1 MPKNLQGGSKHK
13 KGSNS
18 ESSTS
23 KKNKRL
29 FSNLLSDIYDDED
42 TEGVHIGRV
51 IRKLG
56 EGRMEVMFIANERL
70 ETVRAPMKGSIRGR
84 GKKDAWVDVGSFV
97 ILNETG
103 LTGSMSHEI
112 VMPLTPQ
119 QVAQLRK
126 EGVIDERLVEKINT
140 ESGEGDGIE
149 FENPTAEEKKEE
161 ERKEEEKNN
170 SPAEIDID
178 TI

>member
-23 KKNKRL
+23 KKNKKL
-29 FSNLLSDIYDDED
+29 FDNLLSDIYDEED
-42 TEGVHIGRV
+42 IDGIHIGRV
-51 IRKLG
+51 AKKLG
-56 EGRMEVMFIANERL
+56 DGRMEVEYFEKGRL
-70 ETVRAPMKGSIRGR
+70 EIVKAPMKGSIRGR

-103 LTGSMSHEI
+103 VVGTMAYEI
-112 VMPLTPQ
+112 VMPLNPL
-119 QVAQLRK
+119 QVNKLRK
-126 EGVIDERLVEKINT
+126 EGQIDEHFFEKQT
-140 ESGEGDGIE
+140 TGEDIE
-149 FENPTAEEKKEE
+149 FEAAGAE
-161 ERKEEEKNN
+161 
-170 SPAEIDID
+170 AEAPGEINVD

>member
-112 VMPLTPQ
+112 VMPLNPQ
-119 QVAQLRK
+119 QIAQLRK
-126 EGVIDERLVEKINT
+126 EGIIDERLVEKIST
-140 ESGEGDGIE
+140 ESGAGDGIE
-149 FENPTAEEKKEE
+149 FDAPSAEEKKEE
-161 ERKEEEKNN
+161 EEEEEKEK
-170 SPAEIDID
+170 EIDID

>member
-29 FSNLLSDIYDDED
+29 FSNLLSDIYEDED

-119 QVAQLRK
+119 QIAQLRK
-126 EGVIDERLVEKINT
+126 EGIIDERLVEKISA

-149 FENPTAEEKKEE
+149 FETPPTAEEKAKEE
-161 ERKEEEKNN
+161 EEEDK
-170 SPAEIDID
+170 PAQEIDID

>member
-23 KKNKRL
+23 KKTKRM
-29 FSNLLSDIYDDED
+29 FENILSDLQDED
-42 TEGVHIGRV
+42 
-51 IRKLG
+51 LDG
-56 EGRMEVMFIANERL
+56 EGRMEVIFIADERL

-84 GKKDAWVDVGSFV
+84 GKKDAWVDVGSYV
-97 ILNETG
+97 VLNETG

-112 VMPLTPQ
+112 VMPLSPVQ
-119 QVAQLRK
+119 IAQLRK
-126 EGVIDERLVEKINT
+126 EGVMDERLFEKTNT
-140 ESGEGDGIE
+140 EGGEGDGIE
-149 FENPTAEEKKEE
+149 FETVAEEK
-161 ERKEEEKNN
+161 
-170 SPAEIDID
+170 PAQEIDIN

>member
-29 FSNLLSDIYDDED
+29 FGNLLSDIYDGED

-103 LTGSMSHEI
+103 LAGSMSHEI
-112 VMPLTPQ
+112 VMPLTAQ
-119 QVAQLRK
+119 QVTQLRK
-126 EGVIDERLVEKINT
+126 EGVIDERLVEKISA

-149 FENPTAEEKKEE
+149 FEAPTPEEKAKEE
-161 ERKEEEKNN
+161 EDK
-170 SPAEIDID
+170 PAQEIDID

>member
-23 KKNKRL
+23 KKTKRM
-29 FSNLLSDIYDDED
+29 FENILSDLQDEEID
-42 TEGVHIGRV
+42 GVHFGRV
-51 IRKLG
+51 VRKLG

-84 GKKDAWVDVGSFV
+84 GKKDAWVDVGSYV
-97 ILNETG
+97 VLNETG

-112 VMPLTPQ
+112 VMPLSPV
-119 QVAQLRK
+119 QVAHLRK
-126 EGVIDERLVEKINT
+126 EGAMDERLFEKTST
-140 ESGEGDGIE
+140 EGGEGDGIE
-149 FENPTAEEKKEE
+149 FETVVEENKKEE
-161 ERKEEEKNN
+161 KEEK
-170 SPAEIDID
+170 PAQEIDID

>member
-23 KKNKRL
+23 KKTKRM
-29 FSNLLSDIYDDED
+29 FENILSDLQDED
-42 TEGVHIGRV
+42 LDGVHFGRV

-56 EGRMEVMFIANERL
+56 EGRMEVIFIANERL

-84 GKKDAWVDVGSFV
+84 GKKDAWVEAGSYV
-97 ILNETG
+97 VLNETG

-112 VMPLTPQ
+112 VMPLSAV
-119 QVAQLRK
+119 QVAHLRK
-126 EGVIDERLVEKINT
+126 EGAMDERLFEKTNT
-140 ESGEGDGIE
+140 ESGAADGIE
-149 FENPTAEEKKEE
+149 FETAVEEDKE
-161 ERKEEEKNN
+161 K
-170 SPAEIDID
+170 SAQEIDID